1 MATGG
6 VGVGFVSGVVRSL
19 MTLYKS
25 KIGVVRGAISAT
37 GIITFP
43 FLPTPFTTTSLTFRL

>member
-6 VGVGFVSGVVRSL
+6 VGVGFLSGVVRSL
-19 MTLYKS
+19 MTSYKS